1 MCIVSYRGATGIS
14 RHPARPSDPRK
25 PARRS
30 SEECVSASLSVSL
43 LVGSHLHRLRNSRG
57 SRCGQFYTVVG
68 WGDRERPW
76 IGAPWEG
83 GPGAAG
89 PRLAGQRSPGLPGRS
104 ARGRAYASKGSG
116 VRRAHHTSRHSP
128 CAAAVGHV
136 PFTPGHSKSKGGGTQ
151 RAWALDHN
159 GRLRYACTANQ
170 MTAILTGAGRQC
182 PIVPAHRLSHQ

>member
-57 SRCGQFYTVVG
+57 SRCGQFYTVV
-68 WGDRERPW
+68 
-76 IGAPWEG
+76 AVG
-83 GPGAAG
+83 GPGTPMDWRALGGGARGAAG

-128 CAAAVGHV
+128 LLPLA
-136 PFTPGHSKSKGGGTQ
+136 PRSRTYHSHRDIAKARQGE
-151 RAWALDHN
+151 HN
-159 GRLRYACTANQ
+159 GPGLSTTMAACATHAPR
-170 MTAILTGAGRQC
+170 TR
-182 PIVPAHRLSHQ
+182 